1 LGYWGIGVLG
11 VGYWVLGIG
20 YWGIGVLGVGYWG
33 IGVLGYWG
41 IGVLG
46 YWGIGCWVLGC
57 FLKTKD
63 TTFLAY
69 FKVLSF

>member
-1 LGYWGIGVLG
+1 L
-11 VGYWVLGIG
+11 
-20 YWGIGVLGVGYWG
+20 
-33 IGVLGYWG
+33 G